1 MARSVPIPKDQDI
14 LRSNFFR
21 ESLSQLSDL
30 LEKGEKRGIF
40 SSRMPASIE
49 RSIREENLRFMQN
62 RDVFS
67 EDYYDFLYQLATTNS
82 NTVSR
87 NPSAEERE
95 QLNTESVKLAV
106 HFLFNT
112 YYHVRRRQRG
122 AMADWV
128 AAIAGIIEACPA
140 TANWLITY
148 LSR

>member
-67 EDYYDFLYQLATTNS
+67 EDYYSFLYEVTN
-82 NTVSR
+82 NF
-87 NPSAEERE
+87 ER
-95 QLNTESVKLAV
+95 QQSSY
-106 HFLFNT
+106 FDF
-112 YYHVRRRQRG
+112 
-122 AMADWV
+122 
-128 AAIAGIIEACPA
+128 
-140 TANWLITY
+140 
-148 LSR
+148 SF

>member
-1 MARSVPIPKDQDI
+1 MARSLPIPKDQDI

-67 EDYYDFLYQLATTNS
+67 EDYYSFLYEVTYNFKRQQSSYFDYSSQDPTLQMTRINHPSLFSSVLNS
-82 NTVSR
+82 FCF
-87 NPSAEERE
+87 SACKCQQR
-95 QLNTESVKLAV
+95 TSES
-106 HFLFNT
+106 
-112 YYHVRRRQRG
+112 
-122 AMADWV
+122 
-128 AAIAGIIEACPA
+128 E
-140 TANWLITY
+140 
-148 LSR
+148 S